1 MNTTY
6 LLTNN
11 EIYIIYKHNFLTY
24 KSTLYRFSIMF
35 SLFLEEPGSPLVKKM
50 LKMFIFKKLLLYF
63 IEFINSFLYATVECE
78 NDE

>member
-35 SLFLEEPGSPLVKKM
+35 SLFLEEPGYDENV
-50 LKMFIFKKLLLYF
+50 YF
-63 IEFINSFLYATVECE
+63 
-78 NDE
+78 